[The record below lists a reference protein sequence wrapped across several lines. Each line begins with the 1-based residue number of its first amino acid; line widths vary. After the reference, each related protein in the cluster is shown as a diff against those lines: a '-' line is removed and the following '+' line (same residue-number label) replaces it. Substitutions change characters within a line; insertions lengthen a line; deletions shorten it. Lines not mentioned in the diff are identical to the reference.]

1 MRNLIVLAM
10 ILFVVPA
17 SAQQLDLSSLDALR
31 EKASESV
38 VVDLDPALMRF
49 ATAFLS
55 EQDLEEAAALQ
66 IAEKLEAI
74 QVRVFEFSEDGAYS
88 SADLEGIHREL
99 DMPGWSAIVQVTDKD
114 DNENVGVWIHLDDN
128 AVNGFAMLVEEP
140 DELVVVNIVGS
151 INPEDIAALG
161 GQFGFPTGGDGFDL
175 EAMRPFVDQRVEIE
189 LRNGEIVEAL
199 VPSLHAISVGD
210 NVDLEILDAVVFPD

>member
-1 MRNLIVLAM
+1 MRNLTVLAM

-128 AVNGFAMLVEEP
+128 AVNGFAVLVEEP

-175 EAMRPFVDQRVEIE
+175 EAILEF
-189 LRNGEIVEAL
+189 GGAL
-199 VPSLHAISVGD
+199 SQGGGADSDDD
-210 NVDLEILDAVVFPD
+210 NDTDDDDHDSDDDSDDDDDDDD